1 MKKLAIIALLASAAT
16 MASAATEVELH
27 GGRNFGV
34 DQNFTGLSVGHRVG
48 KHALTLGF
56 DHASKWDRWSLVGSR
71 DITTLGPVIVDAKLG
86 LAHVD
91 PDHRKSGW
99 AGTIGLG
106 ATLPIAPRFSLVAD
120 VAYQKGQHKIE
131 RFDGAVA
138 SAGVRYT
145 F

>member
-34 DQNFTGLSVGHRVG
+34 DQNFTGVSIGHRVDQ
-48 KHALTLGF
+48 HALTLGF

-71 DITTLGPVIVDAKLG
+71 DITNLGPVIVDAKLG
-86 LAHVD
+86 LAHVN

-99 AGTIGLG
+99 AATLGLG
-106 ATLPIAPRFSLVAD
+106 ASYPIAPHTSLVAD
-120 VAYQKGQHKIE
+120 VAYQKGQNRIE

-138 SAGVRYT
+138 SAGVRFT

>member
-16 MASAATEVELH
+16 MASATTEVELH

-34 DQNFTGLSVGHRVG
+34 DQSFTGLSIGHRVDRN
-48 KHALTLGF
+48 ALTLGF

-71 DITTLGPVIVDAKLG
+71 DFAILGPVIVAGKLG

-106 ATLPIAPRFSLVAD
+106 ATLPIAPKLDLVAD
-120 VAYQKGQHKIE
+120 LAYQKGQRKIHQ
-131 RFDGAVA
+131 FDGAVL
-138 SAGVRYT
+138 SAGLKYS